1 MRLSPRVLS
10 PTPPALNGGIAEHH
24 IERAYRDRFTRTDR
38 PEEALRRH
46 SDFLTTTITAHAAK
60 PSACLVAVACPTRP
74 HPHGAPSL
82 NRDEA
87 RYLLHVTEERG
98 SKLPTRRA
106 PGPMTG
112 MSDALI
118 NPRPGPRRWVAS
130 TMESDYNRN
139 SMSDRLPGRASAAI
153 SSQCPA

>member
-1 MRLSPRVLS
+1 MKLSTTLSTRRPKVRLSPRVLS

-60 PSACLVAVACPTRP
+60 PSACLVAVACPTR

-87 RYLLHVTEERG
+87 RYLLHVAEERG
-98 SKLPTRRA
+98 NKLPTRRA

-118 NPRPGPRRWVAS
+118 NPRPGPRR
-130 TMESDYNRN
+130 
-139 SMSDRLPGRASAAI
+139 
-153 SSQCPA
+153 